1 MATLRCQHYPDEH
14 YLTLFNPETGF
25 FVRAE
30 EHGYGEP
37 FCSAQGPEMIDI
49 SITNWCS
56 RECQVCYRGASR
68 SGVHMSLR
76 VYETV
81 VRQAARLG
89 TMQVALGGGN
99 PNEHPRFAEILT
111 LTRRDY
117 GIVPN
122 YTTNGRG
129 LSDSVLSCQQP
140 PGTVLRENTN
150 SGPLFEV
157 MF

>member
-76 VYETV
+76 DYETV

-99 PNEHPRFAEILT
+99 PNEHPRTISFLYVPYDVWAALGGHYRSAFYSPCISTPYLELGDSLEI
-111 LTRRDY
+111 
-117 GIVPN
+117 V
-122 YTTNGRG
+122 
-129 LSDSVLSCQQP
+129 
-140 PGTVLRENTN
+140 
-150 SGPLFEV
+150 
-157 MF
+157 